1 MFANPLFNA
10 LFILAVYAS
19 FIGPG
24 AALSH
29 MPCNDKTPRPVALN
43 SLAAPRP
50 PVELSKFHICWKGDV
65 S

>member
-50 PVELSKFHICWKGDV
+50 PRGTL
-65 S
+65 